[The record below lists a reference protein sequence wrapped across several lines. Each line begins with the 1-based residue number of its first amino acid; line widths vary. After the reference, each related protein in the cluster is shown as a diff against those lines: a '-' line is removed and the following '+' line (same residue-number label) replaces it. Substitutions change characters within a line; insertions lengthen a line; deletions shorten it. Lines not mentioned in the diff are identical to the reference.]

1 MKGFKAFKK
10 GLVCR
15 GKQYAENTVFEEENA
30 VICNSGMHFCK
41 NPLDCLDYYP
51 LIDANGEFS
60 DFAEVEALDKVFTD
74 DNEKYCTKKLKI
86 GAKLDLAGFIKASV
100 DVTRELIKEEAR
112 SRTKDAADLVK
123 AGGYYSTLAGGYYSK
138 LAGGDYS
145 KLAGGDNSTLAGGR
159 HSAMMGDHGSVARGE
174 KGALIV
180 LIEREWKNGE
190 YIIKS
195 FAAEI
200 VDGECVKENVPYKLV
215 NGELVELESEG
226 ANNG

>member
-123 AGGYYSTLAGGYYSK
+123 AGGYYSTLRAAITQSLRAAITQSLRAAITQRLRAAITQRLRAAITQRLRAAITQRLRAAG
-138 LAGGDYS
+138 
-145 KLAGGDNSTLAGGR
+145 
-159 HSAMMGDHGSVARGE
+159 
-174 KGALIV
+174 I
-180 LIEREWKNGE
+180 
-190 YIIKS
+190 
-195 FAAEI
+195 
-200 VDGECVKENVPYKLV
+200 PQ
-215 NGELVELESEG
+215 
-226 ANNG
+226 